1 MRWSQM
7 FIPTLRQNPVG
18 VDSASHRLLLRG
30 GYIRQLMAGHYALLP
45 LAVRVRSKVMTV
57 IREEMNRIGGQEFL
71 TPALHPA
78 EVWQRSG
85 RWESIGQEMFR
96 FKDRRNADIALGMT
110 HEEIFAW
117 LAEELGSYREL
128 PQLWYQLQT
137 KFRDEPRPKAGLLR
151 TREFTMKDAYSLDI
165 DQAGLDRS
173 FEANREAY
181 SRIFARMGISAIQVE
196 ASSGIMGGSDSVEF
210 MSACQAGE
218 DDIVISAECGYA
230 ANVETATSPVPEPP
244 ERSPSPQPERF
255 ETPGVRTIEALAAPP
270 YDAAAP
276 RQIKTLVYVLDGTLT
291 LVLLRGDHSLVEQK
305 LADVTG
311 TVDLRPAHPDEIREG
326 LGALPGSL
334 GAVGVTGLPVIADT
348 ALRGERDMVT
358 GANADGFHLRHVDAD
373 RDITVNRWADLR
385 RVGDGDPCPQCG
397 NPLKLERAIE
407 IGHIF
412 KLGRRYTEAFGVT
425 VPDAE
430 GGERTVIMG
439 SYGIGVERAMAAVVE
454 AFHDEKGIA
463 WPVSVA
469 PFEVA
474 VVPLVTG
481 DDAATQTAEQI
492 YKELLGAGIDVVLDD
507 RNARA
512 GAKLTDIEL
521 TGIPFRIAIGPRGLA
536 EGVVEL
542 TSRASGETLKVPVD
556 GASAHAATAVAAA
569 KAELQPSTA

>member
-1 MRWSQM
+1 M
-7 FIPTLRQNPVG
+7 FIPTLRENPVG

-45 LAVRVRSKVMTV
+45 LGMRVRTKVMAI

-71 TPALHPA
+71 TPAMHPA

-85 RWESIGQEMFR
+85 RWQSIGLEMFR
-96 FKDRRNADIALGMT
+96 LKDRRGADIALGMT

-117 LAEELGSYREL
+117 LAEELDSYREL

-151 TREFTMKDAYSLDI
+151 TREFTMKDAYSFDLDE
-165 DQAGLDRS
+165 AGLDRS
-173 FEANREAY
+173 FDANREAY
-181 SRIFARMGISAIQVE
+181 SRIFTRLGISAVQVE

-210 MSACQAGE
+210 MSPCEVGE
-218 DDIVISAECGYA
+218 DDIVISPECGYA

-244 ERSPSPQPERF
+244 ERPVSPPPERF
-255 ETPGVRTIEALAAPP
+255 ATPEVRTIAALAAPP
-270 YDAAAP
+270 YNAAAP

-291 LVLLRGDHSLVEQK
+291 LVLLRGDHSLVDQK
-305 LADVTG
+305 LIDATG
-311 TVDLRPAHPDEIREG
+311 TVDLRPAHPDEIREA

-334 GAVGVTGLPVIADT
+334 GAAGVTDLPVIADT

-358 GANADGFHLRHVDAD
+358 GANADDFHLRHVDVD
-373 RDITVNRWADLR
+373 RDIAVTRWADLR
-385 RVGDGDPCPQCG
+385 RVGDGDPCPRCG
-397 NPLKLERAIE
+397 TPLRLLRAIE
-407 IGHIF
+407 VGHIF
-412 KLGRRYTEAFGVT
+412 KLGRKYADAFGVK

-430 GGERTVIMG
+430 GHEQTVIMG
-439 SYGIGVERAMAAVVE
+439 SYGIGVERAMAAVIE
-454 AFHDEKGIA
+454 ARHDEKGIV

-469 PFEVA
+469 PFEIA

-481 DDAATQTAEQI
+481 DNATTQTAGQL
-492 YKELLGAGIDVVLDD
+492 YKDLLGAGVDVVLDD

-521 TGIPFRIAIGPRGLA
+521 TGIPFRLAVGPRGLA
-536 EGVVEL
+536 DGTVEL
-542 TSRASGETLKVPVD
+542 TARATGETMKVPVD
-556 GASAHAATAVAAA
+556 GAAAHAATAIATA
-569 KAELQPSTA
+569 KADLLPTTG

>member
-1 MRWSQM
+1 M
-7 FIPTLRQNPVG
+7 FIPTLRENPVG

-45 LAVRVRSKVMTV
+45 LGMRVRSKVMAI

-71 TPALHPA
+71 TPAMHPA

-85 RWESIGQEMFR
+85 RWESIGLEMFR
-96 FKDRRNADIALGMT
+96 LKDRRGADIALGMT

-117 LAEELGSYREL
+117 LAEELDSYRDL

-151 TREFTMKDAYSLDI
+151 TREFTMKDAYSFDI
-165 DQAGLDRS
+165 DEAGLARS
-173 FEANREAY
+173 FDANRDAY

-210 MSACQAGE
+210 MSPCLAGE
-218 DDIVISAECGYA
+218 DDIVTSPECGYA
-230 ANVETATSPVPEPP
+230 ANVETATSPVPGPP
-244 ERSPSPQPERF
+244 ERPVSPPPERF
-255 ETPGVRTIEALAAPP
+255 ATPGVRTIEALAAAP
-270 YDAAAP
+270 YNAAAP
-276 RQIKTLVYVLDGTLT
+276 RQIKTLVYVLDGKLT

-305 LADVTG
+305 LIDVTG
-311 TVDLRPAHPDEIREG
+311 TVDLRPAHPDEIREA

-334 GAVGVTGLPVIADT
+334 GAVGVTDLPVIADT

-358 GANADGFHLRHVDAD
+358 GANADDFHLRHVDVD
-373 RDITVNRWADLR
+373 RDITVSRWADLR
-385 RVGDGDPCPQCG
+385 RVSDGDPCPRCG
-397 NPLKLERAIE
+397 NPLKLQRAIE

-412 KLGRRYTEAFGVT
+412 KLGRRYSEAFGVK

-430 GGERTVIMG
+430 GRERTVIMG
-439 SYGIGVERAMAAVVE
+439 SYGIGVERAMAAVIE

-469 PFEVA
+469 PFEIA

-481 DDAATQTAEQI
+481 DDATTQTAEQL
-492 YKELLGAGIDVVLDD
+492 YKELLGAGVDVVLDD

-521 TGIPFRIAIGPRGLA
+521 TGIPFRLAIGPRGLA
-536 EGVVEL
+536 EGMVEL
-542 TSRASGETLKVPVD
+542 TTRASGETVRVPVD
-556 GASAHAATAVAAA
+556 GASAHAATAIAAA
-569 KAELQPSTA
+569 KADLQPITA